1 MSNQQQINLFAKNK
15 ASNEIKEERRGQWS
29 HADHSIQDTKER
41 VYEQLCQF
49 N

>member
-1 MSNQQQINLFAKNK
+1 MSNQQQINLFTKNK
-15 ASNEIKEERRGQWS
+15 ASNENKEERRGLWS